1 MRGLETLG
9 GWRGGPAW
17 LSDLGRGQPQTR
29 FPSTQISAPGSSGL
43 SIYDNWIR
51 YYNRSSSV
59 YGLVPR

>member
-1 MRGLETLG
+1 MRK
-9 GWRGGPAW
+9 GWRPWWVARRTC
-17 LSDLGRGQPQTR
+17 LFDLGRAQPQTR